1 LPARQLILGPGRA
14 IRHRLFPD
22 RYDGQRRAN
31 GRHPDGPQPHDSH
44 LRHHDRLV
52 PLFIGGLG
60 TLIQADFEFAASG
73 TGTIDA
79 VGNTGGTYSLNLTG
93 PADVGGQ
100 PMGNIPIGFT
110 GT

>member
-1 LPARQLILGPGRA
+1 
-14 IRHRLFPD
+14 
-22 RYDGQRRAN
+22 
-31 GRHPDGPQPHDSH
+31 
-44 LRHHDRLV
+44 
-52 PLFIGGLG
+52 LG